1 MLTNY
6 IHGSSAILLCYDVT
20 NYDSFQD
27 LEDWLRLIK
36 QTYKKEELPLICVVG
51 NKVDLNH
58 ISAVSKDKHNQFV
71 DENDFGSYFV
81 SAKTGDNV
89 ERTFFEIAA
98 GLSNVELTTDE
109 INAVKTVVPAPII
122 IHQNDEEEKES
133 EKKHK
138 PSGGCVVF

>member
-122 IHQNDEEEKES
+122 ISK
-133 EKKHK
+133 
-138 PSGGCVVF
+138 